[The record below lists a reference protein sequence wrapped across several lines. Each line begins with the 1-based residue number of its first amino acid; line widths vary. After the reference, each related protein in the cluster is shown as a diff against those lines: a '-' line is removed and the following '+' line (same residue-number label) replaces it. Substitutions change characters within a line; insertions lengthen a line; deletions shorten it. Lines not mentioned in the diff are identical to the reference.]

1 MFVRVL
7 VAAGLAVAL
16 VAAPASAADIHG
28 RGPGAQAAIDAML
41 ILGGGSQRVQV
52 LTQLCADP
60 VRIRRCVPFPR
71 SLQRAIESA
80 VDRPITWVDARRVR
94 GPAFWV
100 FAPVAFDG
108 SSATASLAWWDRGAF
123 TFGCRGG
130 ADLTFGRIRGAWS
143 AVEGTAWTGCYDGA

>member
-1 MFVRVL
+1 MLLRTL
-7 VAAGLAVAL
+7 AAAGLAAAL
-16 VAAPASAADIHG
+16 VAGPASAADIHG
-28 RGPGAQAAIDAML
+28 RGPGAQAEMDAML
-41 ILGGGSQRVQV
+41 ILGGGSHRVQV

-71 SLQRAIESA
+71 SLQRAIEGV

-108 SSATASLAWWDRGAF
+108 GAATASLARWDRGALA
-123 TFGCRGG
+123 CRGG
-130 ADLTFGRIRGAWS
+130 STLRFARDHGTWRPVAGTGW
-143 AVEGTAWTGCYDGA
+143 EGCPAA

>member
-1 MFVRVL
+1 MFVRAL

-16 VAAPASAADIHG
+16 VAGPASAADIHG

-41 ILGGGSQRVQV
+41 ILGGGSLRVQV

-108 SSATASLAWWDRGAF
+108 GSATASLAWWDPGAF
-123 TFGCRGG
+123 ACRGG
-130 ADLTFGRIRGAWS
+130 STLRFVRASGTWRP
-143 AVEGTAWTGCYDGA
+143 VEGTGWEGCPAA